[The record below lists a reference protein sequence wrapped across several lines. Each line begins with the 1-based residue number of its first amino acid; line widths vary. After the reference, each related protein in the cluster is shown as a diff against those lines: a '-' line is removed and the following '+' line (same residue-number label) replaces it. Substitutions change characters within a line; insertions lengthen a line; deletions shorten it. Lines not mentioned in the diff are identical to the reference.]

1 MNNAILNFPVP
12 ANEPVKAYLEGSP
25 ERIALDAE
33 LDRQPTPRSLVVGLQ
48 QHHVHTDTVAQ
59 LETVHLRNRQPRTRS
74 ILLVQR
80 TLRQQRQRPH
90 KEHYY
95 QQ

>member
-33 LDRQPTPRSLVVGLQ
+33 LERQWNTVV
-48 QHHVHTDTVAQ
+48 DI
-59 LETVHLRNRQPRTRS
+59 RPSTR
-74 ILLVQR
+74 
-80 TLRQQRQRPH
+80 
-90 KEHYY
+90 
-95 QQ
+95 

>member
-33 LDRQPTPRSLVVGLQ
+33 LERQWNTVVDIPIIIGGKEIR
-48 QHHVHTDTVAQ
+48 TGNTGTVVCPHGSSA
-59 LETVHLRNRQPRTRS
+59 RTITS
-74 ILLVQR
+74 MSS
-80 TLRQQRQRPH
+80 RPSTRWV
-90 KEHYY
+90 KRKWKWPWRPP
-95 QQ
+95 